1 MKPIV
6 AKIIALY
13 DTVTVTASLA
23 WPQSALLLFLRVF
36 WGIDF
41 IQTGWGK
48 LHNLPQVTEFFA
60 SLGIPA
66 PGINAAFIGA
76 LEFGGGIL
84 LLIGLFSR
92 LTAIPL
98 SIAMVVAY
106 FTADF
111 DAVNAL
117 FSANYAEFFE
127 ASPWPFLLVSL
138 LVLLFGPGRFSV
150 DAILKSRF
158 QPSSHP

>member
-1 MKPIV
+1 MKPIA
-6 AKIIALY
+6 AKIITLY
-13 DTVTVTASLA
+13 DTVTANLA
-23 WPQSALLLFLRVF
+23 WPQSVFLLFLRVF
-36 WGIDF
+36 WGIEF

-48 LHNLPQVTEFFA
+48 LHNLPQVTEFFL

-98 SIAMVVAY
+98 CISMVVAY
-106 FTADF
+106 LTADF
-111 DAVNAL
+111 DAVKAL
-117 FSANYAEFFE
+117 FSVNYSDFFE

-138 LVLLFGPGRFSV
+138 IVLLFGPGRFSV

-158 QPSSHP
+158 QPPSHP